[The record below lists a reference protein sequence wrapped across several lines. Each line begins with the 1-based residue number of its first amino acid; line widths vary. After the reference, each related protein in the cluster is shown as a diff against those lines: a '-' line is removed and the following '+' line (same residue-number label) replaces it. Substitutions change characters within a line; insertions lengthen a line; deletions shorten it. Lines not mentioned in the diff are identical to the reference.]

1 MIDVVLLE
9 IFEQS
14 RPGVP
19 SSNPFVS
26 TQLVRVDDG
35 DFIELYP
42 WPIWGKNFAQMT
54 YWGNSVSDDSL
65 VELIAAMVIRQALQL
80 AVAFHFHFD
89 AIRFGED
96 AEAMKDVRWKF
107 WSAWDPVVTRTMQS
121 AIDSKLRTIDA
132 TYSLFC
138 DFLDT
143 PRDPRFR
150 DLLDSALQSCDLSQG
165 YKNVMPK
172 SESLPN

>member
-1 MIDVVLLE
+1 M
-9 IFEQS
+9 
-14 RPGVP
+14 P

-35 DFIELYP
+35 DLLELYP

-65 VELIAAMVIRQALQL
+65 VELIAAMVIRQDLQL

-96 AEAMKDVRWKF
+96 AEAMKDVRRKF
-107 WSAWDPVVTRTMQS
+107 WSAWDPVVTRAMQS
-121 AIDSKLRTIDA
+121 EIDAKLRATNA
-132 TYSLFC
+132 TYSSFC
-138 DFLDT
+138 DFLET
-143 PRDPRFR
+143 PRDPKFR
-150 DLLDSALQSCDLSQG
+150 GLVDSALNHCDLSLG
-165 YKNVMPK
+165 Y
-172 SESLPN
+172 SLAAD